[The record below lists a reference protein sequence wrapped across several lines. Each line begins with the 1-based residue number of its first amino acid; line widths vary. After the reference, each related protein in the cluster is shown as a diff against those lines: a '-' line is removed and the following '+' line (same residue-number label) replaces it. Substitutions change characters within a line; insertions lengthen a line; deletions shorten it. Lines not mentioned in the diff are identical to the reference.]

1 MNMNFENDRMISK
14 NALKVVALLAV
25 CGIAT
30 FPVISQSNET
40 DNGFDLLPLP
50 SISATYRE
58 FHESSG
64 TELSNARVHLSPFG
78 MRIEQRVDD
87 EKIAVYHNFVTGQMW
102 FLHVDRKVVHE
113 IPVEL
118 SEDSQSEDAV
128 ENGFNLGFID
138 TVPCSSLEGV
148 ERMDV
153 RWRGRQVSLWDCYL
167 ETKEAVAMQHYD
179 DSIGLVVRSEY
190 VDGVVMQLE
199 DLKFRHYE
207 KSFFVPSNKY
217 RVVSMNE
224 LMTGAPEIEKYRN

>member
-1 MNMNFENDRMISK
+1 MISK
-14 NALKVVALLAV
+14 TTLKGVALLAV
-25 CGIAT
+25 CCIAT
-30 FPVISQSNET
+30 FPVVSQSNET
-40 DNGFDLLPLP
+40 DNRFDLLPLP

-58 FHESSG
+58 FHEKSG
-64 TELSNARVHLSPFG
+64 TEMSSARVNLSPFG

-128 ENGFNLGFID
+128 KNGFKLGFID

-153 RWRGRQVSLWDCYL
+153 RWRGRQVSLWDCYI

-199 DLKFRHYE
+199 DLKIRHYD
-207 KSFFVPSNKY
+207 KSFFVPSKKY

-224 LMTGAPEIEKYRN
+224 LMTGAPEIEKYGN